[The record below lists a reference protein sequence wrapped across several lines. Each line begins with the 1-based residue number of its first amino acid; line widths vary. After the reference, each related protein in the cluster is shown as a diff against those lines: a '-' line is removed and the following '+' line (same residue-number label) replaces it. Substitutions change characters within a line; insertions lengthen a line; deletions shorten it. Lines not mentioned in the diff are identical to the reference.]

1 MKKQKPKVKI
11 DYTPYH
17 VRQQAWYMS
26 LLKFYKTIEF
36 NNKIY
41 TDFATKLFAGKI
53 NQKILKQLDSLR
65 RKHNQ
70 QEQKKWEDIKR
81 KGATRVGLN
90 FRNIYR
96 SKDGRTR

>member
-1 MKKQKPKVKI
+1 MKKQKRKVEI

-26 LLKFYKTIEF
+26 LLKFYKTIEYDD
-36 NNKIY
+36 KVY
-41 TDFATKLFAGKI
+41 TDFGNKLLNGKIDQKTLTKLD
-53 NQKILKQLDSLR
+53 NLR
-65 RKHNQ
+65 RKHNK
-70 QEQKKWEDIKR
+70 QEQKKWKDIKR

-96 SKDGRTR
+96 SK

>member
-1 MKKQKPKVKI
+1 MIKQKRKVNI

-26 LLKFYKTIEF
+26 LLKFYKSIEF
-36 NNKIY
+36 DDKVY
-41 TDFATKLFAGKI
+41 TDFATKLFANKI
-53 NQKILKQLDSLR
+53 DQKVLKQLDSLR
-65 RKHNQ
+65 RKHNK

-90 FRNIYR
+90 FRDIYR
-96 SKDGRTR
+96 NK